1 MLPLFT
7 GTDPTSS
14 RRRINLGGAS
24 SSSSSAQSTLES
36 AKARRNERLEHRR
49 RVDAASQIQA
59 WWRGLLERRAVRERL
74 SRELDS
80 SGKWDVDSIR
90 RVCFIGSGD
99 VVGRWSRGV
108 VESGK
113 VDVGILN
120 SHPYLLQKLPS
131 TLLSLVSSDI
141 NSVYAPSHLTLLTFL
156 VPLLSSDFDI
166 TTHIS
171 QCIRTS
177 TKDSPCLP
185 QLVTLLFS
193 SPTSTHTKNLIKSI
207 LTTPL
212 LPNRLPLPVLTQF
225 SIAIATPLAGLSVD
239 KVRGVAAELSLEDRI
254 HLLSNLLAFVTPRV
268 SKLPKTA
275 VEAYVYLLADL
286 LENVPAE
293 AFDLD
298 ARASHIDDSE
308 EEEEEE
314 EIRVRVVETFDVRE
328 EKNEEKMPDVDSKTM
343 KRIQS
348 LVSGSTVTALL
359 GATSTKRMQVY
370 RLLLAVFRVWPTK
383 KEGLIDLL
391 FATGGG
397 GGGIVKDLWRGT
409 VRSSGLG
416 REGVD
421 SYDVLVPQQ
430 QSRLLGQDSDPW
442 PALLLLCEIYTQVLG
457 TMGDDEFFSPSSSGN
472 PLALDDIRLLSRMV
486 LNIVWVMY
494 TQPPPPT
501 SSTSSFMATRG
512 TLTTLLRA
520 LHARDARRAY
530 VPEGHW
536 IKLPSGGGGEAFIE
550 AALVEEEKLLLA
562 EQGDTDVDDDDTMDI
577 DIDYPEFS
585 SSRARRTTRPKPTT
599 TRARKALEQHL
610 AKHQRILQDIPF
622 SIPFDLR
629 VRVFRGFVVLDGV
642 VRRSPHSQGSVR
654 DSLTILSNPSIAA
667 MYTHRGHYSTKKR
680 IDIRR
685 GHVAQDGFDKLH
697 LPTRTLHPHPHEE
710 GWNWKHPLEIGF
722 IDQWG
727 TEEAGIDG
735 GGLFKEFFT
744 ELCKET
750 FDPRRGLWATT
761 EKEEEREVYP
771 RPSKTQEEP
780 YALEWYN
787 FMGKVVGKAMYEGI
801 LVDVV
806 FARFFLARWLSS
818 SSTSSS
824 LGKEKKGVKSV
835 RMTLLDDLRS
845 LDEEVWRGLVFLKRL
860 PPAEVEPL
868 GLRFCVDVEEF
879 GETTT
884 YDLIPN
890 GSQVA
895 VTRDNRMQ
903 YIHLLS
909 HFKLIKQLRLQSTSF
924 FNGISEL
931 IQPRWVR
938 MFTPRELSNLIS
950 GVGGG
955 DAKVDIGDLR
965 RWTRYGGLY
974 SGFDGH
980 DSQQQQQQQQQREG
994 GFTGRDAQKQAEKTI
1009 EWFWTILHT
1018 FGEEEKRGL
1027 LKFVTS
1033 CGRPPLLGFKE
1044 LNPHFAIRDAGED
1057 QDRLPTAST
1066 CVNLLKVGEASEVQ
1080 VTGDIEGE
1088 AVAGD

>member
-36 AKARRNERLEHRR
+36 AKARRNERIEHRR

-59 WWRGLLERRAVRERL
+59 WWRGVLVRRAVRERL
-74 SRELDS
+74 SSELDL
-80 SGKWDVDSIR
+80 SGKWDVDSVR
-90 RVCFIGSGD
+90 RVCFIGRGD

-113 VDVGILN
+113 VDVGVLN

-239 KVRGVAAELSLEDRI
+239 KVRGVAHELSLEDRI

-268 SKLPKTA
+268 AKLPKTA

-298 ARASHIDDSE
+298 ARASHIDDS

-359 GATSTKRMQVY
+359 AATSTKRMQVY

-416 REGVD
+416 REGIE

-457 TMGDDEFFSPSSSGN
+457 TMGDDEFFSPSASGN

-501 SSTSSFMATRG
+501 STSPTSFTATRA

-536 IKLPSGGGGEAFIE
+536 IKLPSGGGGEAFVE

-562 EQGDTDVDDDDTMDI
+562 EQGETDVDDDPMDV
-577 DIDYPEFS
+577 DYPDVSYTHTSS
-585 SSRARRTTRPKPTT
+585 SSRARRPKPTT

-697 LPTRTLHPHPHEE
+697 LPTRDGGEWT
-710 GWNWKHPLEIGF
+710 WKHPLEIGF

-761 EKEEEREVYP
+761 DKREEREVYP

-818 SSTSSS
+818 SSSSPGTK
-824 LGKEKKGVKSV
+824 LGKGVKGV

-845 LDEEVWRGLVFLKRL
+845 LDEEVWKGLVFLKRL
-860 PPAEVEPL
+860 PPDGGEVESL

-909 HFKLIKQLRLQSTSF
+909 HFKLIKQLRLQSTAF

-955 DAKVDIGDLR
+955 AGTVDVADLR

-974 SGFDGH
+974 ANFDGH
-980 DSQQQQQQQQQREG
+980 DTQTQTQREG
-994 GFTGRDAQKQAEKTI
+994 GFTGGGRDAQKQAEKVV
-1009 EWFWTILHT
+1009 EWFWDVLHT
-1018 FGEEEKRGL
+1018 FNEEEKRGL

-1066 CVNLLKVGEASEVQ
+1066 CVNLLKLPRYKSPEILRAKLLQAINSG
-1080 VTGDIEGE
+1080 
-1088 AVAGD
+1088 AGFDLS